1 MSASPIGFTDFALR
15 NLTPPMT
22 GQVTYE
28 DANSPLRVRIS
39 ATGKITFLA
48 FVGSGKRHPV
58 GHYPEITLSQAA
70 KSLQR
75 DERGI
80 RGVLSRRQAGPR
92 HGALWRGHSRCPC
105 RD

>member
-80 RGVLSRRQAGPR
+80 RGVLSRREAGTGNGSLRRRHPR
-92 HGALWRGHSRCPC
+92 RAR